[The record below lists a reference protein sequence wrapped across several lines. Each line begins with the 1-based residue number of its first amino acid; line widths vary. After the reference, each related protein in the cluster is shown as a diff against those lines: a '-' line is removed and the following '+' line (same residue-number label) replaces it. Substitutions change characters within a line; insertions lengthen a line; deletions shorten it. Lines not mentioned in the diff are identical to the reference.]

1 MDTGGL
7 IIQPLKKSKHFLKCY
22 KNRITELPYLLKRGY
37 CLMGFFH
44 TVIASGTRK
53 KAHPRGL
60 SWQNSCPVDQI
71 P

>member
-44 TVIASGTRK
+44 MVMIILQSANLFQPDMHDFR
-53 KAHPRGL
+53 
-60 SWQNSCPVDQI
+60 Q
-71 P
+71 